1 MKEGANMGMNRAMRR
16 KQVRDQM
23 HDWVRKGQIEQV
35 RILSQNGI
43 TQKDLDESFDKGNEQ
58 GYKQGTDKTLRTVY
72 AGVVLE
78 LLDSGNTREEAISFL
93 RNLDNRLITS
103 IDAGEDIEEVFQKTG
118 VMLMLK
124 EDFERVREV
133 E

>member
-1 MKEGANMGMNRAMRR
+1 MGANRALRR
-16 KQVRDQM
+16 RQVREQM
-23 HDWVRKGQIEQV
+23 HDWVRTGQMEQV
-35 RILSQNGI
+35 RRLSQNGI
-43 TQKDLDESFDKGNEQ
+43 TQKDLDETYEKGHND
-58 GYKQGTDKTLRTVY
+58 GFKAGTDKTLRTVY

-78 LLDSGNTREEAISFL
+78 MLDAGNSKEDAISFL

-103 IDAGEDIEEVFQKTG
+103 IDAGEDIEEVFNRTG
-118 VMLMLK
+118 VRLMLK

>member
-1 MKEGANMGMNRAMRR
+1 MGMNRAMRR

-23 HDWVRKGQIEQV
+23 HDWVRKGQMEQV

-43 TQKDLDESFDKGNEQ
+43 TQKDLDESFDKGHEQ
-58 GYKQGTDKTLRTVY
+58 GYKQGTDKTLKTVY

-78 LLDSGNTREEAISFL
+78 LLDNGNTQEEAISFL